1 MARSTSDPELR
12 EALLDY
18 QYPYKV
24 RELLGDS
31 RYSQKTK
38 MQVLALD
45 NLTQPKQ

>member
-1 MARSTSDPELR
+1 MARLTSDPELR

-31 RYSQKTK
+31 NYSQKTK
-38 MQVLALD
+38 LRVLALD
-45 NLTQPKQ
+45 NLTQPEQ